1 MPSIVGKTIGAR
13 AERLQSN
20 TSSPVIQETSSAV
33 YHVIEGSG
41 RTEINGQTMAWRKGD
56 TFAVPAWHAYQH
68 HADQDEKVY
77 FYRFDDKVMLKALGL
92 YRFRGQSD
100 ESLVQ
105 D

>member
-1 MPSIVGKTIGAR
+1 MGKTIGAS
-13 AERLQSN
+13 AERLQPN
-20 TSSPVIQETSSAV
+20 TLSPMIQETSSAV
-33 YHVIEGSG
+33 YHVIEGAGS
-41 RTEINGQTMAWRKGD
+41 TEINGQIITWKKGD
-56 TFAVPAWHAYQH
+56 TFAVPAWNAYQH
-68 HADQDEKVY
+68 HADQGEKVY